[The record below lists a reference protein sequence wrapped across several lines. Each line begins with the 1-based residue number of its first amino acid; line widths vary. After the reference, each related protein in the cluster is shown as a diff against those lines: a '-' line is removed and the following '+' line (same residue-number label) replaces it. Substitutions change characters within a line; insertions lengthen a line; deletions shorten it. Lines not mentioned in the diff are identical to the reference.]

1 MDIDAAIAELGT
13 KLDEWFDGNLTTFAS
28 QDHRMQGQALDRGI
42 AIVRELDRLKA
53 EGLAALAALLKRK
66 DAATNDE
73 RIASL
78 IQGFEFGAR
87 LADTLHDELL
97 DTKGET
103 KVVQL
108 MYDIVTEL
116 DAIDPGRAALA
127 GLLDHNDAG
136 VRASAGAHLIRSMPE
151 RVVPI
156 LRDIEANEH
165 ANSAHFKALFSLYRW
180 EDEHTATKEKNG

>member
-28 QDHRMQGQALDRGI
+28 QDHRMQGKALDRGI

-78 IQGFEFGAR
+78 IRGFEFGVR
-87 LADTLHDELL
+87 LAGTLHDELL
-97 DTKGET
+97 DTNGET
-103 KVVQL
+103 KVVRL
-108 MYDIVTEL
+108 TCAIVTEL
-116 DAIDPGRAALA
+116 DAIDPSRAALA
-127 GLLDHNDAG
+127 GLLDHSDAG
-136 VRASAGAHLIRSMPE
+136 IRASAGAHLIRSMPE

-165 ANSAHFKALFSLYRW
+165 ANSAHFSALFTLFRW
-180 EDEHTATKEKNG
+180 EHRHTATKEKNG